1 MPNKRKCNRSH
12 PWAKVHFSHGLVFG
26 EQISRRGQRW
36 SNTNHDINLQLKFE
50 FSNVQPQSLPRR
62 RVLAKFH
69 LLHEPSLQSL
79 WTSVYSQQSTNGLE
93 ERITWE
99 EATWKKVTGLQ
110 IAIVEELSVC
120 GTAGEH
126 SKQKSFW
133 REEHLYMALFAHS
146 LELQPLVK
154 RCIKFTDV
162 EIERGAFTLH
172 RTLANHNMLPINEP
186 ISLWP
191 RGCSE
196 TESPIG
202 QRLKNRSKP

>member
-1 MPNKRKCNRSH
+1 M
-12 PWAKVHFSHGLVFG
+12 
-26 EQISRRGQRW
+26 EQYESRHQPP
-36 SNTNHDINLQLKFE
+36 IE
-50 FSNVQPQSLPRR
+50 VQVQQCPTPQSLPRR

-79 WTSVYSQQSTNGLE
+79 WASIDSQQSPNGLG
-93 ERITWE
+93 ERNTWE

-133 REEHLYMALFAHS
+133 REEHLYIALFAHS

-154 RCIKFTDV
+154 RCVKFTDV

-172 RTLANHNMLPINEP
+172 AHTRKPQNATHKWTNL
-186 ISLWP
+186 SLTT
-191 RGCSE
+191 RMFF
-196 TESPIG
+196 G
-202 QRLKNRSKP
+202 QRLKNRSKT